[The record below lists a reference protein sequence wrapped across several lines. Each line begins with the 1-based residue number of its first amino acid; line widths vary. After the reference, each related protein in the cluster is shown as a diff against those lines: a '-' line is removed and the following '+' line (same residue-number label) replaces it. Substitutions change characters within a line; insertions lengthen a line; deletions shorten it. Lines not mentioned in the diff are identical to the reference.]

1 MGKTDKNPVIEVEQ
15 LAATITEGTKN
26 TLRDILSEAV
36 SNYLHEEVLNED
48 DDENADEVEET
59 SIEKSSENEKSD
71 ETSDDVDNTEEAPEE
86 ADETDDDVESDGDE
100 WDDFNDFKIG
110 DDEGSEEYDFTNET
124 NPETIA
130 KVFKLMK
137 DDDQVSVVKDGNKL
151 TIKDNE
157 FDTEYVIELDTENNY
172 DSNDEFTMSE
182 SLGYTDNYQD
192 KDPIEGLSMADN
204 SKNTNDWHKGVPTG
218 TEKPWPGKKT
228 EKVFEITLND
238 DTDVEQPIEETYT
251 RGAVQD
257 RSTTITHAREQQ
269 RARNKR
275 RNGAQVTSTTESP
288 VNESLKRKINA
299 ALLENKQLKETVA
312 KVSKVMKEAVQVNV
326 NLGHIVR
333 LMVENS
339 TTKAEKEDIV
349 KRFNFVKTNEDAKSL
364 YESISAELKKS
375 HSSLVTEQSTTVE
388 NSNKINESKIYEE
401 PNGVI
406 DMMKRMKML

>member
-59 SIEKSSENEKSD
+59 STEKSSENEKSD
-71 ETSDDVDNTEEAPEE
+71 ETSDEVDNTEEAPEE
-86 ADETDDDVESDGDE
+86 ADETDVVESDGDE

-157 FDTEYVIELDTENNY
+157 FDTEYVIELDTENNN
-172 DSNDEFTMSE
+172 DLNDEFTMSE

-192 KDPIEGLSMADN
+192 KDPIEGLSMTDN

-238 DTDVEQPIEETYT
+238 DADMEQPIEETYT

-275 RNGAQVTSTTESP
+275 RNGTQVTSTTESP

-349 KRFNFVKTNEDAKSL
+349 KRFNFVKTNEDAKTL

-375 HSSLVTEQSTTVE
+375 HSTLVTEQSTTVE

>member
-59 SIEKSSENEKSD
+59 STEKSSENEKSD
-71 ETSDDVDNTEEAPEE
+71 ETSDEVDNTEEAPEE
-86 ADETDDDVESDGDE
+86 ADETDVVESDGDE

-110 DDEGSEEYDFTNET
+110 DNEGSEEYDFTNET

-157 FDTEYVIELDTENNY
+157 FDTEYVIELDTENNN
-172 DSNDEFTMSE
+172 DLNDEFTMSE

-238 DTDVEQPIEETYT
+238 DADMEQPIEETYT

-349 KRFNFVKTNEDAKSL
+349 KRFNFVKTNEDAKTL

>member
-59 SIEKSSENEKSD
+59 STEKSSENEKSD

-86 ADETDDDVESDGDE
+86 ADETDVVESDGDE

-157 FDTEYVIELDTENNY
+157 FDTEYVIELDAENNN
-172 DSNDEFTMSE
+172 DLNDEFTMSE

-192 KDPIEGLSMADN
+192 KDPIEGLSMTDN

-238 DTDVEQPIEETYT
+238 DADMEQPIEETYT

-275 RNGAQVTSTTESP
+275 RNGVQVTSTTESP

-299 ALLENKQLKETVA
+299 ALLENKQLKETVT

-349 KRFNFVKTNEDAKSL
+349 KRFNFVKTNEDAKTL

-375 HSSLVTEQSTTVE
+375 HSTLVTEQSTTVE

>member
-59 SIEKSSENEKSD
+59 STEKSSENEKSD

-86 ADETDDDVESDGDE
+86 ADETDVVKSDGDE

-157 FDTEYVIELDTENNY
+157 FDTEYVIELDTENNN
-172 DSNDEFTMSE
+172 DLNDEFTMSE

-192 KDPIEGLSMADN
+192 KDPIEGLSMTDN

-238 DTDVEQPIEETYT
+238 DADMEQPIEETYT

-275 RNGAQVTSTTESP
+275 RNGVQVTSTTESP

-349 KRFNFVKTNEDAKSL
+349 KRFNFVKTNEDAKTL

-375 HSSLVTEQSTTVE
+375 HSTLVTEQSTTVE

>member
-59 SIEKSSENEKSD
+59 SIEKSSENEKSN

-275 RNGAQVTSTTESP
+275 RNATQVTSTAESP

-349 KRFNFVKTNEDAKSL
+349 KRFNFVKTNEDAKNL

>member
-59 SIEKSSENEKSD
+59 STEKSSENEKSD

-86 ADETDDDVESDGDE
+86 ADETDVVESDGDE

-157 FDTEYVIELDTENNY
+157 FDTEYVNELDTENNN
-172 DSNDEFTMSE
+172 DLNDEFTMSE

-192 KDPIEGLSMADN
+192 KDPIEGLSMTDN

-238 DTDVEQPIEETYT
+238 DADMEQPIEETYT

-275 RNGAQVTSTTESP
+275 RNGVQVTSTTESP

-349 KRFNFVKTNEDAKSL
+349 KRFNFVKTNEDAKTL

-375 HSSLVTEQSTTVE
+375 HSTLVTEQSTTVE

>member
-275 RNGAQVTSTTESP
+275 RNGTQVTSTTESP

>member
-48 DDENADEVEET
+48 DDEYADEVEET
-59 SIEKSSENEKSD
+59 STEKSSENEKSD

-86 ADETDDDVESDGDE
+86 ADETDIESDGDE

-110 DDEGSEEYDFTNET
+110 DNDGSEEYDFTNET

-157 FDTEYVIELDTENNY
+157 FDTEYVIELDTENNN
-172 DSNDEFTMSE
+172 DLNDEFTMSE

-238 DTDVEQPIEETYT
+238 DADMEQPIEETYT

-275 RNGAQVTSTTESP
+275 RNGVQVTSTTESP

-349 KRFNFVKTNEDAKSL
+349 KRFNFVKTNEDAKTL

-375 HSSLVTEQSTTVE
+375 HSTLVTEQSTTVE

>member
-59 SIEKSSENEKSD
+59 STEKSSENEKSD

-86 ADETDDDVESDGDE
+86 ADETDVVESDGDE

-157 FDTEYVIELDTENNY
+157 FDTEYVIELDTENNN
-172 DSNDEFTMSE
+172 DLNDEFTMSE

-192 KDPIEGLSMADN
+192 KDPIEGLSMTDN

-238 DTDVEQPIEETYT
+238 DADMEQPIEETYT

-275 RNGAQVTSTTESP
+275 RNGVQATSTTESP

-349 KRFNFVKTNEDAKSL
+349 KRFNFVKTNEDAKTL

-375 HSSLVTEQSTTVE
+375 HSTLVTEQSTTVE